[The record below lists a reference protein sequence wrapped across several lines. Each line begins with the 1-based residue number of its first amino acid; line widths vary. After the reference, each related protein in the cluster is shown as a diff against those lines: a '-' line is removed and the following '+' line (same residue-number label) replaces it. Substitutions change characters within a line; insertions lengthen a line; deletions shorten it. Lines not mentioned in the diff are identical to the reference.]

1 MSVAELLGR
10 LATREGR
17 ADAARALAVA
27 LGGRDLLLFV
37 RDAELGTLRPA
48 PGFTQ
53 TIPRGAVWRGFL
65 DRCLVD
71 GECDGTMPT
80 SAGAAESAWGVK
92 LVGDAVLVLPGGTP
106 DRAQLRGLLP
116 LFPLLVALA
125 QSEEAVRA
133 GAVTAELATAAMG
146 KSEILARALESSRDH
161 LRDALEAARAARKL
175 IEKQAEELEVT
186 ATELS
191 ESKEELETSN
201 EELMRLNA
209 ELQRTT
215 EDAKLARGHAE
226 EANLAKSTFL
236 ARMSHELRTPLNA
249 IGGFAS
255 LLVEGIMG
263 ELTAGQLQYLGRI
276 KRSQAHLLS
285 LINDVLNF
293 AKVESGTIVYNIA
306 PLPLVQVLASTAPLI
321 ETMAAAHDVA
331 YEYRPPSAEVRV
343 AGDRDKI
350 VQIVLN
356 LLTNAVKF
364 TPSGGRVEMSV
375 ESTDGEASVIVRD
388 TGAGV
393 PVDRQTSI
401 FEPFVQLERSFGVER
416 EGVGLGLAISRELAR
431 AMRGDITVQSAAGK
445 GSSFTLT
452 LPLDDG
458 ART

>member
-10 LATREGR
+10 LANREGR

-37 RDAELGTLRPA
+37 RDAELGTLLPA

-80 SAGAAESAWGVK
+80 SAGAEESAWGVK
-92 LVGDAVLVLPGGTP
+92 LAGDAVLVLPGGTP

-175 IEKQAEELEVT
+175 TEEQAEELEVT

-201 EELMRLNA
+201 EELMRLNS

-215 EDAKLARGHAE
+215 EDAKLARAHAE

-236 ARMSHELRTPLNA
+236 AMMSHELRTPLNA

-255 LLVEGIMG
+255 LLEEGIMG

-293 AKVESGTIVYNIA
+293 AKVESGTISYNIA
-306 PLPLVQVLASTAPLI
+306 PLRLVQVLASAAPLI
-321 ETMAAAHDVA
+321 EPMAAARDVA
-331 YEYRPPSAEVRV
+331 YEYRPPSAEVMV
-343 AGDRDKI
+343 SGDRDKL
-350 VQIVLN
+350 VQVVLN

-364 TPSGGRVEMSV
+364 TPAGGRVRMGV
-375 ESTDGEASVIVRD
+375 TVAANEACIAVRD
-388 TGAGV
+388 TGIGIPAS
-393 PVDRQTSI
+393 RLASI
-401 FEPFVQLERSFGVER
+401 FEPFVQLERSFGHER
-416 EGVGLGLAISRELAR
+416 EGVGLGLSISRELAR
-431 AMRGDITVQSAAGK
+431 AMGGDLTVESEEGH
-445 GSSFTLT
+445 GSTFLLT
-452 LPLDDG
+452 VPLDAG
-458 ART
+458 TAS